1 MNPRAWLARFLEL
14 PWVGATRTV
23 LDTYGR
29 AAGGLLANGLAFSA
43 LFAAIPTVLL
53 VLGIAG
59 WVGSGDASI
68 REQVRDALVAALP
81 PLADLITA
89 SVSAVTDGAA
99 LTSLIGVVGVLWTV
113 GQLFV
118 AVDVA
123 FARIFSDEPERNA
136 IRRTVRGFVVVGM
149 LSTMVVVIVASL
161 ALVAALD
168 TLGGRQGSL
177 ARTVADLLGSAPVL
191 ALVAGAA
198 IVVGYRKL
206 PPRPPTWHALVIPAV
221 LVGAILVLLSQVFTY
236 LVPRLV
242 GVAELAG
249 PLASGFVALAWLSL
263 SFQALLLGAAWV
275 RVRNAGPPPPAG
287 DAAAAGPAAGDAA
300 GGSASLERPAAT
312 AEPRGRGE

>member
-1 MNPRAWLARFLEL
+1 MDSRAFLARFLER
-14 PWVGATRTV
+14 PWVVATRTV
-23 LDTYGR
+23 LDTYGL

-43 LFAAIPTVLL
+43 LFAAIPIVLL

-59 WVGSGDASI
+59 LVGAGDATI

-99 LTSLIGVVGVLWTV
+99 LTSLIGIVGVLWTV

-136 IRRTVRGFVVVGM
+136 IRRTVRGFVVVGL
-149 LSTMVVVIVASL
+149 LSTAVVAIIASL

-168 TLGGRQGSL
+168 TIGGRQGSL
-177 ARTVADLLGSAPVL
+177 ARAAAELLGSAPVL
-191 ALVAGAA
+191 AVVTSGL

-206 PPRPPTWHALVIPAV
+206 PPRPPTWRALVIPAV
-221 LVGAILVLLSQVFTY
+221 LVGVILVVLSQVFTY

-242 GVAELAG
+242 GVAEMAG

-275 RVRNAGPPPPAG
+275 RVRNAGPPPAVE
-287 DAAAAGPAAGDAA
+287 AALGPAE
-300 GGSASLERPAAT
+300 SALLERPAAA
-312 AEPRGRGE
+312 AETRGGGE

>member
-1 MNPRAWLARFLEL
+1 MDPRAWLARFLEL

-136 IRRTVRGFVVVGM
+136 IRRTLRGFVVVGL
-149 LSTMVVVIVASL
+149 LSTAVVVIIASL

-177 ARTVADLLGSAPVL
+177 ARAVAGLLGSAPVL
-191 ALVAGAA
+191 AVVASAGV
-198 IVVGYRKL
+198 VVGYRKL
-206 PPRPPTWHALVIPAV
+206 PPRRPTWRALVIPAV
-221 LVGAILVLLSQVFTY
+221 LVGAILVVLSQVFTY

-249 PLASGFVALAWLSL
+249 PLASAFVTLAWLSL
-263 SFQALLLGAAWV
+263 SFQAVLLGAAWV
-275 RVRNAGPPPPAG
+275 RVRNAGPPPSVE
-287 DAAAAGPAAGDAA
+287 AAEVAA
-300 GGSASLERPAAT
+300 GGSAALEGPAAA
-312 AEPRGRGE
+312 AEPRGGGE

>member
-1 MNPRAWLARFLEL
+1 MDSRAFLARFLER
-14 PWVGATRTV
+14 PWVVATRTV

-43 LFAAIPTVLL
+43 LFAAIPIVLL

-59 WVGSGDASI
+59 LVGAGDATI

-99 LTSLIGVVGVLWTV
+99 LTSLIGIVGVLWTV

-136 IRRTVRGFVVVGM
+136 IRRTVRGFVVVGL
-149 LSTMVVVIVASL
+149 LSTAVVAIIASL

-168 TLGGRQGSL
+168 TIGGRQGSL
-177 ARTVADLLGSAPVL
+177 ARAAAELLGSAPVL
-191 ALVAGAA
+191 AVVTSGL

-206 PPRPPTWHALVIPAV
+206 PPRPPTWRALVIPAV
-221 LVGAILVLLSQVFTY
+221 LVGVILVVLSQVFTY

-242 GVAELAG
+242 GVAEMAG

-275 RVRNAGPPPPAG
+275 RVRNAGPPPAVE
-287 DAAAAGPAAGDAA
+287 AALGPAE
-300 GGSASLERPAAT
+300 SAPLERPAAA
-312 AEPRGRGE
+312 AETRGGGE